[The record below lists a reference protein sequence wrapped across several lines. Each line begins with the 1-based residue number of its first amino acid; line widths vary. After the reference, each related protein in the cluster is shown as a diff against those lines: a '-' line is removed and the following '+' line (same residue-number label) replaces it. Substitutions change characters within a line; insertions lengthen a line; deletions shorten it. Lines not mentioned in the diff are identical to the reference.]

1 MKKLFLLLAMVGM
14 LAVACTPGGGFDD
27 DNNGNQT
34 EQPGG
39 GNGGNSGNDDAIPT
53 DKIVI
58 KPATIE
64 VAAEASDY
72 VVAVSSPC
80 SWRATTEDEWIT
92 IETKL
97 GIDGK
102 RELIFSVASWWETE
116 PREGKIVVANSDE
129 GLSAELVVA
138 QKAFVPELE
147 ISSSTSYECDYKGG
161 EFTVAITSNFAY
173 DVTTTADWVECTKTA
188 NGITVSVPNYVE
200 VENRSADIVI
210 SGEKYHISEVIK
222 VTQTAFVPE
231 LEILSATSYEYDYK
245 GGEFTVAI
253 TSNFDYDVTTTAN
266 WVKCTK
272 DAEGVKIS
280 VQKNSYTETR
290 TAEVKI
296 YSEKYNLE
304 GKTIPITQ
312 DASPIEIGALVTK
325 NGVTG
330 VVFYFDDTVT
340 KIVSVERGSSLK
352 WSTEYVTTG
361 ATDGD
366 NGANNMAIIKRRSG
380 WEEKYPAFKWCS
392 EYGEGWYLPA
402 LNELREIYNNRTA
415 IDATLETNGYT
426 TLRPYHCWSSTEDDS
441 NYAFK
446 LDFSNGSSYYYYS
459 KSNTNYV
466 RAVLAF

>member
-1 MKKLFLLLAMVGM
+1 MVGM
-14 LAVACTPGGGFDD
+14 LAVACTPGGGLGD

-39 GNGGNSGNDDAIPT
+39 GNGGNNGNDDAIPT

-80 SWRATTEDEWIT
+80 SWRATTENEWIT

-102 RELIFSVASWWETE
+102 RELIFSVADWWETE

-129 GLSAELVVA
+129 GLSAELIIT

-147 ISSSTSYECDYKGG
+147 ISTSATSCEYDYNGG
-161 EFTVAITSNFAY
+161 EFTVVVTANFDY
-173 DVTTTADWVECTKTA
+173 DVTTTADWVKYTKTA
-188 NGITVSVPNYVE
+188 NGITVSVLNYV
-200 VENRSADIVI
+200 
-210 SGEKYHISEVIK
+210 
-222 VTQTAFVPE
+222 
-231 LEILSATSYEYDYK
+231 YD
-245 GGEFTVAI
+245 G
-253 TSNFDYDVTTTAN
+253 
-266 WVKCTK
+266 
-272 DAEGVKIS
+272 
-280 VQKNSYTETR
+280 TR
-290 TAEVKI
+290 TAEVRI
-296 YSEKYNLE
+296 YSKKFNLE
-304 GKTIPITQ
+304 GQIITITQ
-312 DASPIEIGALVTK
+312 TPSPYPIGALVTK

-330 VVFYFDDTVT
+330 VVFYLDETVT

-352 WSTEYVTTG
+352 WSTEHVTTG

-366 NGANNMAIIKRRSG
+366 NGANNMAIIKRISG

-392 EYGEGWYLPA
+392 DYGEGWYLPA
-402 LNELREIYNNRTA
+402 FSELQEIYNKRTA

-426 TLRPYHCWSSTEDDS
+426 TLEECYYWSSTEDSYS
-441 NYAFK
+441 NAYRLRFGYGI
-446 LDFSNGSSYYYYS
+446 STYYGY
-459 KSNTNYV
+459 KDNTYIV

>member
-14 LAVACTPGGGFDD
+14 LAVACTPGGVDD

-39 GNGGNSGNDDAIPT
+39 NNGNDDAIPT

-102 RELIFSVASWWETE
+102 RELIFSVVDYWETE
-116 PREGKIVVANSDE
+116 LREGKIVVANSDE
-129 GLSAELVVA
+129 GLSAELTIT

-147 ISSSTSYECDYKGG
+147 ISANSTSYEYDYKGG

-173 DVTTTADWVECTKTA
+173 DVTTTADWVKCTKTA
-188 NGITVSVPNYVE
+188 NGITVSVPNYV
-200 VENRSADIVI
+200 
-210 SGEKYHISEVIK
+210 
-222 VTQTAFVPE
+222 
-231 LEILSATSYEYDYK
+231 YD
-245 GGEFTVAI
+245 G
-253 TSNFDYDVTTTAN
+253 
-266 WVKCTK
+266 
-272 DAEGVKIS
+272 
-280 VQKNSYTETR
+280 TR
-290 TAEVKI
+290 TAEVTI
-296 YSEKYNLE
+296 YSEQYNLE
-304 GKTIPITQ
+304 GQIITITQ
-312 DASPIEIGALVTK
+312 TPPPYPIGALVTK

-330 VVFYFDDTVT
+330 VVFYFDETVT
-340 KIVSVERGSSLK
+340 KIVSVKRGSSLK

-361 ATDGD
+361 ATDMD
-366 NGANNMAIIKRRSG
+366 NGANNMATIQQISG
-380 WEEKYPAFKWCS
+380 WESKYPAFKWCS
-392 EYGEGWYLPA
+392 DYGEGWYLPA
-402 LNELREIYNNRTA
+402 YYELREIYNNRTA
-415 IDATLETNGYT
+415 INATLEANGYT
-426 TLRPYHCWSSTEDDS
+426 TLGTSLYWSSTED
-441 NYAFK
+441 
-446 LDFSNGSSYYYYS
+446 GSSVAYELYFSGDYDYNYYKDTTGS
-459 KSNTNYV
+459 V

>member
-1 MKKLFLLLAMVGM
+1 MKKLLLILAMVGM
-14 LAVACTPGGGFDD
+14 LAVACTPGGGLGD

-34 EQPGG
+34 EQP
-39 GNGGNSGNDDAIPT
+39 GGNSGNDDAIPT

-80 SWRATTEDEWIT
+80 SWRATTENEWIT

-102 RELIFSVASWWETE
+102 RELIFSVVDYWETE

-129 GLSAELVVA
+129 GLSAELIVA
-138 QKAFVPELE
+138 QKAFVPSITIALEELNFAVE
-147 ISSSTSYECDYKGG
+147 AGAQE
-161 EFTVAITSNFAY
+161 VAVTSNFAY
-173 DVTTTADWVECTKTA
+173 EVTTTADWVKCTKTA
-188 NGITVSVPNYVE
+188 NGITVSVLNNVE

-210 SGEKYHISEVIK
+210 SSEKYNISEVIK

-253 TSNFDYDVTTTAN
+253 ISNFAYEVTTTAD

-272 DAEGVKIS
+272 DAEGLKVS
-280 VQKNSYTETR
+280 VSLYKKSGTR
-290 TAEVKI
+290 TAEVTI

-304 GKTIPITQ
+304 GQIITITQ
-312 DASPIEIGALVTK
+312 TPPPYPIGALVTK

-330 VVFYFDDTVT
+330 VVFYFYETVT
-340 KIVSVERGSSLK
+340 KIVSVEQGSYLT
-352 WSTEYVTTG
+352 WSTEKVTTG

-366 NGANNMAIIKRRSG
+366 NGANNMEIIKGISG
-380 WEEKYPAFKWCS
+380 WEDKYPAFKWCS
-392 EYGEGWYLPA
+392 DYGEDWYLPA
-402 LNELREIYNNRTA
+402 RDELQEIYNNRTA
-415 IDATLETNGYT
+415 INATLEANGYT
-426 TLRPYHCWSSTEDDS
+426 PLGGTWYWSSTELNNYYAYKLLFS
-441 NYAFK
+441 NGN
-446 LDFSNGSSYYYYS
+446 SNGSSKYY
-459 KSNTNYV
+459 TDDV

>member
-1 MKKLFLLLAMVGM
+1 MKKVVLLLAMVGM
-14 LAVACTPGGGFDD
+14 VAVACTPGGGLDD

-80 SWRATTEDEWIT
+80 SWRATTENDWIT

-102 RELIFSVASWWETE
+102 RELIFSVVDYWETE

-129 GLSAELVVA
+129 GLSAELTIT

-147 ISSSTSYECDYKGG
+147 ISTTSYEYDYKGG

-173 DVTTTADWVECTKTA
+173 DVTTTADWV
-188 NGITVSVPNYVE
+188 
-200 VENRSADIVI
+200 
-210 SGEKYHISEVIK
+210 KY
-222 VTQTAFVPE
+222 
-231 LEILSATSYEYDYK
+231 
-245 GGEFTVAI
+245 
-253 TSNFDYDVTTTAN
+253 
-266 WVKCTK
+266 TK
-272 DAEGVKIS
+272 DAEGVKVAVS
-280 VQKNSYTETR
+280 LNKDTEARST
-290 TAEVKI
+290 EVRI
-296 YSEKYNLE
+296 YSNKYGLAGN
-304 GKTIPITQ
+304 TITITQ
-312 DASPIEIGALVTK
+312 TPSPYPIGALVTK

-330 VVFYFDDTVT
+330 VVFYFDETAT
-340 KIVSVERGSSLK
+340 KIVSVEQDSFLS
-352 WSTEYVTTG
+352 WSYECVTTG

-366 NGANNMAIIKRRSG
+366 NGANNMAIIKSISG
-380 WEEKYPAFKWCS
+380 WEDKYPAFKWCS

-402 LNELREIYNNRTA
+402 LNELREIYNNLNA
-415 IDATLETNGYT
+415 INATLKANGYT
-426 TLRPYHCWSSTEDDS
+426 TLYGSWYWSSTEGSYDS
-441 NYAFK
+441 AYM
-446 LDFSNGSSYYYYS
+446 LGFSKGIRIDGNKIHTYD
-459 KSNTNYV
+459 V
-466 RAVLAF
+466 CAVLAFEN